1 MNKEEIL
8 AKSRQE
14 NQYQDERDKMI
25 SAQAGTYGAIG
36 MAVLFVV
43 LFLIRLLMKGGTA
56 YDLLAMYFGYLAV
69 TNIYKST
76 LLKGKTEIFAAVIY
90 SIITLVWLVLYFWK
104 G

>member
-56 YDLLAMYFGYLAV
+56 YDLLAMYFGYLAA

-90 SIITLVWLVLYFWK
+90 SIVTLVWLVLYVWK

>member
-1 MNKEEIL
+1 
-8 AKSRQE
+8 
-14 NQYQDERDKMI
+14 
-25 SAQAGTYGAIG
+25 
-36 MAVLFVV
+36 
-43 LFLIRLLMKGGTA
+43 MKGGTA

-90 SIITLVWLVLYFWK
+90 SIITLVWLVLYVWK

>member
-56 YDLLAMYFGYLAV
+56 
-69 TNIYKST
+69 
-76 LLKGKTEIFAAVIY
+76 
-90 SIITLVWLVLYFWK
+90 
-104 G
+104 